1 LINAKHNDSKNVPE
15 DFLDNED
22 KDGKKLKLTIADSE
36 SYPVKMCALRVDWIF
51 NNSVKGPNGEKLG
64 KEFLQAI
71 MDTGNMEYFNIQA
84 VQMIIEFLYVT
95 FKGKL
100 LNLIVK
106 QFMLQALLFHVIL
119 LTNELSFEI
128 LVQRNHEGVDIKSEF
143 PLFIE
148 NNYRKWHLLVSML
161 NLVLI
166 TYLIRQ

>member
-1 LINAKHNDSKNVPE
+1 
-15 DFLDNED
+15 
-22 KDGKKLKLTIADSE
+22 
-36 SYPVKMCALRVDWIF
+36 
-51 NNSVKGPNGEKLG
+51 
-64 KEFLQAI
+64 